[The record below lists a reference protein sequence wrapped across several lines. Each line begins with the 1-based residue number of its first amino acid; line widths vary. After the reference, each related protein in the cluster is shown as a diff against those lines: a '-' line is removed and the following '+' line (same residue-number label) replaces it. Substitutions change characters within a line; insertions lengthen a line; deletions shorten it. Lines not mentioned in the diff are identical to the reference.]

1 MTLSA
6 VARYMSGTPFTIHD
20 SNFDPNRNG
29 LSPDPLPPG
38 SYSGTGQNAITVD
51 TAGGLR
57 GAYGPDYFQL
67 DMRIGYRYRG
77 GGEQTVDVFGE
88 LFNLTNRVN
97 FVNPSG
103 DRRSGNFLVPTRL
116 LAGGYPR
123 QFQVGVR
130 YGF

>member
-20 SNFDPNRNG
+20 SNFDPDMNG
-29 LSPDPLPPG
+29 QLLDPLPAG
-38 SYSGTGQNAITVD
+38 SYSGTGQNAISVD
-51 TAGGLR
+51 NAGGLR

-67 DMRIGYRYRG
+67 DLRIGYRFRG
-77 GGEQTVDVFGE
+77 GGEQTVDIFGE
-88 LFNLTNRVN
+88 LFNVTDRVN
-97 FVNPSG
+97 WVNPSG
-103 DRRSGNFLVPTRL
+103 DRRSGSYLVTTRL

-123 QFQVGVR
+123 QFQAGIR